1 MSSSDSAF
9 HAINTPAQNDNQ
21 PVTGRRKY
29 THTAKYK
36 PMFDEAQAREIVLC
50 RMDEI
55 NRPGGPRTLS
65 VFAKKMYEYGL
76 TRKVASVSLLSRLL
90 GGDLIPNLTD
100 REGRPIRWADVPR
113 ATRGRRATAKSLKT
127 QVRDLQRHVTQI
139 SQVLRV
145 VCDRMGVDADPYPD
159 DPSTC
164 NPFPDDSELDDV
176 PTQSPAIPQVK
187 YVDDLPVVVTPSET
201 VPQPTTVPPPR
212 RS

>member
-29 THTAKYK
+29 VHTAKYK

-76 TRKVASVSLLSRLL
+76 TRKIASVSLLSRLL

-113 ATRGRRATAKSLKT
+113 ATRGRRATAKSLKA

-164 NPFPDDSELDDV
+164 SPFPDDSELDDA
-176 PTQSPAIPQVK
+176 PTQSPPVPQVK
-187 YVDDLPVVVTPSET
+187 YVDDLPVIVTPEDT
-201 VPQPTTVPPPR
+201 APQPSVPPPR